1 MDYGQLEER
10 LPGPP
15 MADHDYK
22 IKFIIGFIIGFITAG
37 GGGLWAAGGAA
48 AGPTDGR
55 P

>member
-15 MADHDYK
+15 MAGHDYK
-22 IKFIIGFIIGFITAG
+22 IKFIISFITAG
-37 GGGLWAAGGAA
+37 GGGLRAAGGAA
-48 AGPTDGR
+48 AGPADGR